1 MSFTFQD
8 VLWAETL
15 AQESRATWEMQS
27 EQEEQVIV
35 QTGVSEL
42 APVMSDRISSWK
54 PHALQ
59 E

>member
-1 MSFTFQD
+1 
-8 VLWAETL
+8 
-15 AQESRATWEMQS
+15 MQS